1 MNATQAM
8 FIIVK
13 QRRNGTTVVS
23 KITKTREERIMKT
36 LYAAA
41 AAMLITGAAHADLT
55 GTDLSISL
63 NHAGPFGA
71 LSAINNQ
78 TWNYGTPGMV
88 MVPNWGMLSI
98 VSPVAVASYDNAI
111 TFDLTAFAYGAF
123 TGGFATTA
131 TLKLE
136 GIDEPIDLS
145 SVRAFVNGV
154 HVGTGVAS
162 ATNGFK
168 VDWNTQTVFDGNPIA
183 PSVTVAWDSSPV
195 PAPGAL
201 ALLGLAGAVASR
213 RRRRA

>member
-1 MNATQAM
+1 
-8 FIIVK
+8 
-13 QRRNGTTVVS
+13 
-23 KITKTREERIMKT
+23 MKT

-41 AAMLITGAAHADLT
+41 AAMLISGAAHADLT

-63 NHAGPFGA
+63 NHAGAFGG

-88 MVPNWGMLSI
+88 MVPNWGMLTI
-98 VSPVAVASYDNAI
+98 VSPVVVPTYDNAVM
-111 TFDLTAFAYGAF
+111 FDLTAFAYSAF
-123 TGGFATTA
+123 TGAFATTA

-136 GIDEPIDLS
+136 GIDEPVDLS

-154 HVGTGVAS
+154 NIGSGVAS
-162 ATNGFK
+162 ATNGFQ
-168 VDWNTQTVFDGNPIA
+168 VNWSTQAVFDGNPVN
-183 PSVTVAWDSSPV
+183 PSVTVAWNSTPV

-201 ALLGLAGAVASR
+201 ALLGLAGAVSGR